1 MNVSEI
7 FIRRPVMTL
16 LLMVAL
22 IAGGIFGYASL
33 PVSEL
38 PSVDF
43 PTVVVNASLPG
54 ADPETMA
61 SSVATPLETQF
72 TLIPGLDSMNSTN
85 VLGSTQITLQFRL
98 DRNIDAAAQDVQAAL
113 ASAVRQL
120 PPTMPAPPTLRKV
133 NPAENTILQL
143 TATSPTL
150 PLSQVDEYAE
160 TIVMRTISVIDGVA
174 NVEIYG
180 QAKPAVRIQVDPTAL
195 AARGISI
202 DQVTAAVR
210 SANVNLATGQLD
222 GPSRAAIVQTQGQ
235 LLKADQ
241 YKPQIIAYKDGA
253 PVRIGDVANVVDGV
267 ENPRLSG
274 IYNGEPGI
282 TLGINRQPG
291 ANTIAVVDAIKKA
304 LPAIRA
310 QLPPSIK
317 LDITLDRSASIRAAV
332 DDVQLT
338 LLAAALLVILVIFL
352 FLRTLSATLIP
363 SLALPITIAG
373 TFGGMALFGYSL
385 DNLSLMALTLCVGFV
400 VDDAIV
406 MLENIMRHIEAG
418 EHPYRAALQ
427 GSREIGF
434 TILSMTVSLAAVF
447 IPVLFMGGIVGRLLH
462 EFAVTIVIAIFV
474 SAFVSV
480 TLDAHAVQPVR
491 ETRA

>member
-1 MNVSEI
+1 
-7 FIRRPVMTL
+7 
-16 LLMVAL
+16 
-22 IAGGIFGYASL
+22 
-33 PVSEL
+33 
-38 PSVDF
+38 
-43 PTVVVNASLPG
+43 
-54 ADPETMA
+54 
-61 SSVATPLETQF
+61 
-72 TLIPGLDSMNSTN
+72 
-85 VLGSTQITLQFRL
+85 
-98 DRNIDAAAQDVQAAL
+98 
-113 ASAVRQL
+113 
-120 PPTMPAPPTLRKV
+120 
-133 NPAENTILQL
+133 
-143 TATSPTL
+143 
-150 PLSQVDEYAE
+150 
-160 TIVMRTISVIDGVA
+160 
-174 NVEIYG
+174 
-180 QAKPAVRIQVDPTAL
+180 
-195 AARGISI
+195 
-202 DQVTAAVR
+202 
-210 SANVNLATGQLD
+210 GQLD

-274 IYNGEPGI
+274 IYNGQPGI

-310 QLPPSIK
+310 QLPPAIQ
-317 LDITLDRSASIRAAV
+317 LDVTLDRSASIRAAV

-338 LLAAALLVILVIFL
+338 LLVAALLVIVVIFL

-418 EHPYRAALQ
+418 EHPYHASLR

-447 IPVLFMGGIVGRLLH
+447 IPVLCMGGIVGRLLH

-480 TLDAHAVQPVR
+480 TL
-491 ETRA
+491 